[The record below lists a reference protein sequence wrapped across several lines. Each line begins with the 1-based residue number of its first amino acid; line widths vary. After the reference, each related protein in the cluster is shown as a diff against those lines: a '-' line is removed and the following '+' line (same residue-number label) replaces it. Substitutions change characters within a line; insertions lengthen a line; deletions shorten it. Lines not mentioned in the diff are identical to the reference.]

1 MRSRVFA
8 SVLRAGLMLVLPGIV
23 IGAVVALLLGRGM
36 SSLLFD
42 VKPLD
47 PLTLVVVAGAVL
59 TTSVAALIAPARR
72 ALRVNPVDALR
83 EE

>member
-1 MRSRVFA
+1 
-8 SVLRAGLMLVLPGIV
+8 
-23 IGAVVALLLGRGM
+23 LLYE
-36 SSLLFD
+36 

-47 PLTLVVVAGAVL
+47 PLTLVVVAAAVL
-59 TTSVAALIAPARR
+59 TTSIAALIAPARR